1 MKPNSVS
8 LDQRFYRLFNQPTN
22 KKLLKTVP
30 FLLVLKNSIS
40 NLLFLRSLTFGRLFF
55 KRNNSDILDEIWI
68 SVFLMDLAS
77 EKKVVTVKTY
87 NTNKN
92 ITLIWA
98 MFKQVLPCCSP
109 IIKWYYVFL
118 SIVRAV
124 TRSKNTGGR
133 LVLLCKVGHYWV
145 MTTKPLEVRLTIWHF
160 FVKTYGLFYISL
172 VVPCWLSLSQFKNV

>member
-1 MKPNSVS
+1 MPTKEIQFHNLDNTAQHLLICRFHNFVMKPNSVS
-8 LDQRFYRLFNQPTN
+8 LDQRFYRLFNQPRN

-40 NLLFLRSLTFGRLFF
+40 NLLFLRSLTFGMLFF
-55 KRNNSDILDEIWI
+55 KRNNSDIDEIWI

-98 MFKQVLPCCSP
+98 MFKQVLPCC
-109 IIKWYYVFL
+109 L
-118 SIVRAV
+118 LG
-124 TRSKNTGGR
+124 TNNQM
-133 LVLLCKVGHYWV
+133 VLLFRGYYFCQLSGPQQCLKIRADLQYLGGHNL
-145 MTTKPLEVRLTIWHF
+145 P
-160 FVKTYGLFYISL
+160 
-172 VVPCWLSLSQFKNV
+172 PWLRQGKDH